1 MIKLLIKC
9 NLSNLNGLSFHRLF
23 VPFSKISD
31 LNEFKCDVYP
41 DLSVLSDNELKNY
54 DAVIYQREIDV
65 HGNSIEL
72 IDKYHKLG
80 LKVIFD
86 IDDMWV
92 LPHDHYLYKVYQQY
106 KIKEQTEEIL
116 KAVDLV
122 ITTTKVMANKI
133 SKFTK
138 KVEVIPNCL
147 DLEDEQWQ
155 PKKIKSDLTRF
166 GYVAGVFHSK
176 DIGIIQQP
184 ILKAYRHNLNAGFV
198 LGGYNENKD
207 YNFYETV
214 MSGNKFDV
222 SKYSRINSLPVHE
235 YGKAYNYTDV
245 SLIPLQNNIFTEC
258 KSEIKLLEAG
268 AHGNPAIV
276 SNVLPYNMLPKETA
290 IFVDNSDVNGWYKA
304 IRNLCKDK
312 VLFDEKS
319 QALSEYTKE
328 KYNINKWSEIR
339 KQIIKSALA

>member
-1 MIKLLIKC
+1 MIKILIKC
-9 NLSNLNGLSFHRLF
+9 NLSNLNGLSFHRLY

-31 LNEFKCDVYP
+31 LHEFKCDVYP
-41 DLSVLSDNELKNY
+41 DLSVLSDEQLKDY
-54 DAVIYQREIDV
+54 HAVVYQREIDV

-72 IDKYHKLG
+72 INKYHKLG

-133 SKFTK
+133 SKFNK

-155 PKKIKSDLTRF
+155 SNKIKSDLKRF
-166 GYVAGVFHSK
+166 SYIAGVFHSK
-176 DIGIIQQP
+176 DISIIQQP
-184 ILKAYRHNLNAGFV
+184 ILKAYRHNLNAMFV
-198 LGGYNENKD
+198 LGGYNDNKD
-207 YNFYETV
+207 YNFYESV
-214 MSGNKFDV
+214 MNGNKFNLN
-222 SKYSRINSLPVHE
+222 KYSRLNALPVHE
-235 YGKAYNYTDV
+235 YGKAYNYTDI

-268 AHGNPAIV
+268 AHKNVAIV
-276 SNVLPYNMLPKETA
+276 SNVLPYNIFPKETA
-290 IFVDNSDVNGWYKA
+290 IFVDNHDINGWFKA
-304 IRNLCKDK
+304 IRNLSKDQE
-312 VLFDEKS
+312 LFNEKS

-328 KYNINKWSEIR
+328 HYNLNKWTQTR
-339 KQIIKSALA
+339 KQILKSVLE